1 MSPAGEVSEGVG
13 YILRTE
19 SQVGE
24 LSDQSFSRREQA
36 PHQEGVTSDRSEM
49 PLADVKIH
57 AAIKHFLDHAGM
69 RLADAE
75 VSAAVNDS
83 YEKKISTDKRPRS
96 GNSVVILT
104 ANENLDRLFEA
115 LEENRENTLRDTSR
129 RDLDTVARQL
139 LRGEAPLDSDM
150 AARLLLLLAGEDKA
164 QPKPPAEPLT
174 PRQLD
179 VVKLLAQG
187 KTNQE
192 IAQELVLS
200 PGTVRTH
207 VQRILAKLGASD
219 RTGAV
224 VRAIEL
230 GLITPE

>member
-1 MSPAGEVSEGVG
+1 
-13 YILRTE
+13 
-19 SQVGE
+19 
-24 LSDQSFSRREQA
+24 
-36 PHQEGVTSDRSEM
+36 M

-57 AAIKHFLDHAGM
+57 AAIKRFLDHAGM
-69 RLADAE
+69 RLTDAE
-75 VSAAVNDS
+75 VSAAINDS
-83 YEKKISTDKRPRS
+83 YKKTSTDKQARS
-96 GNSVVILT
+96 GNSIVVLIT
-104 ANENLDRLFEA
+104 NENLDRLFEA
-115 LEENRENTLRDTSR
+115 LEENGEATLRDTSQ
-129 RDLDTVARQL
+129 RDLGTVAWQV

-150 AARLLLLLAGEDKA
+150 AAQLLLLLAGKDKA
-164 QPKPPAEPLT
+164 RPKPPVEPLT

-200 PGTVRTH
+200 AGTVRTH
-207 VQRILAKLGASD
+207 VQRILAKLDVSD

-230 GLITPE
+230 GLIAPESGA